1 MPKILVVD
9 DEPQLLFSLREFLSL
24 NGYDVSVAESGFEAL
39 REMAEAR
46 PDLII
51 SDIMMQDMDGHEFH
65 RRVRALT
72 GGNVPLLFLTAKS
85 GLDDKLAGLRDGADD
100 YLTKPFDPQELCVR
114 VSNILSRVEQ
124 TRVQE
129 KSDFD
134 ALRARTLARLAAQLR
149 EPIDELNELL
159 EELTQSQA
167 RAPLERQRGR
177 LQRSL
182 EVARTLATLVDDLQW
197 ASADDVEQPL
207 TWESVRIAP
216 IVRRSA
222 AAASRMA
229 AQKQVQVSITCGGL
243 LSGVVNE
250 AAIIRSLSGLLEA
263 AVELASP
270 GGQVSV
276 MARRAR
282 DRGLE
287 FVVTESTPHPSG
299 QPQPEHVSD
308 ALELARHVA
317 QGHNGKL
324 DVQQT
329 RDGRQ
334 RYLLWVPGRAPQPA
348 RVS

>member
-1 MPKILVVD
+1 MPRILVVD
-9 DEPQLLFSLREFLSL
+9 DEPQLLFTLRELLTL
-24 NGYDVSVAESGFEAL
+24 NGYDVAIAESGFDAL

-72 GGNVPLLFLTAKS
+72 GGSIPLLFLTAKS

-100 YLTKPFDPQELCVR
+100 YMTKPFDPQELCVR
-114 VSNILSRVEQ
+114 VANILNRVEQ
-124 TRVQE
+124 TRAQE
-129 KSDFD
+129 KSDFET
-134 ALRARTLARLAAQLR
+134 LRARTLARLATQLR
-149 EPIDELNELL
+149 EPVDELNELL
-159 EELTQSQA
+159 GELAQA
-167 RAPLERQRGR
+167 RPSLGMEAQRGR
-177 LQRSL
+177 LRRAL
-182 EVARTLATLVDDLQW
+182 DAARRLAELVDDMQW

-207 TWESVRIAP
+207 TWEPVRIAP

-243 LSGVVNE
+243 LSGIVNE

-263 AVELASP
+263 AVELAPP

-276 MARRAR
+276 MARRAQ

-287 FVVTESTPHPSG
+287 FVVTESSPHPSS
-299 QPQPEHVSD
+299 QNQSQRLSD
-308 ALELARHVA
+308 ALDLARHVA
-317 QGHNGKL
+317 QGHHGKL

-334 RYLLWVPGRAPQPA
+334 RYLIWVPGRAPQSA